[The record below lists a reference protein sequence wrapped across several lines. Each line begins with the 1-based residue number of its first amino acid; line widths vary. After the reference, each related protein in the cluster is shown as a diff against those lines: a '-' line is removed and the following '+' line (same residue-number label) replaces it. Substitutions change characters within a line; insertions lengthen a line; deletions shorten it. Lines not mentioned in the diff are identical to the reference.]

1 MKYDSAAKIL
11 MQYGGLSLLRRF
23 LTYRLERI
31 EELPNET
38 ITVRR
43 SDAPHKMVLDDGSE
57 RVALVEHQTN
67 WEAGLPLRLL
77 EYRTR
82 YDIKYGIP
90 VDTIVFL
97 IRPLPFALFCLCIHE
112 VAFRFRL
119 IKFWELEAYD
129 FFDDDLN
136 ILTLLPLMKNG
147 LNYVDYAQ
155 ERIILDSRSV
165 EERSNLLTALAIFTA
180 VYDDQLSRA
189 LEERMEKLMEE
200 SPMYQRLLRKGLTR
214 GIEQGLE
221 QGIEQ
226 GLEQGREQGLEQG
239 REQGKLESELAI
251 ARRMQA
257 EGLERALILRV
268 TGLSQE
274 QLRECGI

>member
-1 MKYDSAAKIL
+1 V
-11 MQYGGLSLLRRF
+11 
-23 LTYRLERI
+23 T
-31 EELPNET
+31 
-38 ITVRR
+38 
-43 SDAPHKMVLDDGSE
+43 
-57 RVALVEHQTN
+57 
-67 WEAGLPLRLL
+67 
-77 EYRTR
+77 
-82 YDIKYGIP
+82 
-90 VDTIVFL
+90 
-97 IRPLPFALFCLCIHE
+97 
-112 VAFRFRL
+112 FRCQL

-155 ERIILDSRSV
+155 ERIILDSKSV

-180 VYDDQLSRA
+180 VYDDQLSQA

-214 GIEQGLE
+214 GIEQGRE
-221 QGIEQ
+221 QGIQ
-226 GLEQGREQGLEQG
+226 
-239 REQGKLESELAI
+239 QGKLESELAI

-274 QLRECGI
+274 QLREHGI